1 MTTDSAS
8 QNTLEGTGLQGA
20 FTVNDINKSLEWYQN
35 VGFTVDQKYERDG
48 KVVAASLKAGAA
60 RIVIGQDDGAKGW
73 DRKKG
78 EACSVQITTKQNID
92 ELAARVKAAGVSLA
106 VEPSDTPWGSR
117 TFRLKDPDGFTF
129 VISSER

>member
-1 MTTDSAS
+1 MTTDPAS
-8 QNTLEGTGLQGA
+8 QNTLEGTALNGS

-35 VGFTVDQKYERDG
+35 VGFTVDQKYDRDG
-48 KVVAASLKAGAA
+48 KLVAVSLKAGAA

-73 DRKKG
+73 NRKKG
-78 EACSVQITTKQNID
+78 EACSLQLTTKQNID

-106 VEPSDTPWGSR
+106 AEPADTPWGSR
-117 TFRLKDPDGFTF
+117 VFRLKDPDGFTF